1 MTRLKSWLLMGF
13 FAIGLGFTSCKDKS
27 KDNPK
32 NTVDSNTTINTA
44 PVEIS
49 ADAELERGVRDAIK
63 DHPGVSATV
72 TDGVINLSGSIER
85 DNWMK
90 LKPALDGLSPKRV
103 NADNLTIK

>member
-1 MTRLKSWLLMGF
+1 MGV
-13 FAIGLGFTSCKDKS
+13 ISMGMGFTSCNNKGKDT
-27 KDNPK
+27 PRE
-32 NTVDSNTTINTA
+32 TVDTNNIINTG
-44 PVEIS
+44 PVVIS

-63 DHPGVSATV
+63 DYPGVSATV

>member
-1 MTRLKSWLLMGF
+1 MTRVKSWLLMVVVS
-13 FAIGLGFTSCKDKS
+13 AGLGFTSCKNKS
-27 KDNPK
+27 KETPK
-32 NTVDSNTTINTA
+32 VTVDTNNMINTG
-44 PVEIS
+44 PVVIS

-72 TDGVINLSGSIER
+72 TDGVINLSGSLER
-85 DNWMK
+85 NNWMK

>member
-1 MTRLKSWLLMGF
+1 MGVV
-13 FAIGLGFTSCKDKS
+13 AIGLGFTSCKNKN

-32 NTVDSNTTINTA
+32 VTVDTSNNINTG
-44 PVEIS
+44 PVVIS
-49 ADAELERGVRDAIK
+49 ADAELEKGVRDATK
-63 DHPGVSATV
+63 DYPGVTATV